1 MMESIKIFF
10 KILGVALFVK
20 EPHKMC
26 FVDGKYY
33 IMPASANPKEF
44 VENHTRRCTNGEAG
58 HTDHG
63 GI

>member
-44 VENHTRRCTNGEAG
+44 IENYNRRCLDGKTSN
-58 HTDHG
+58 T
-63 GI
+63 